1 MKNYFFIAQF
11 LMIASL
17 SNIEQASAL
26 KVRGDEDEAPKQVAL
41 GDDEVLSQIQGEC
54 LKIEKDK
61 KVGKKNGKKGNKI

>member
-26 KVRGDEDEAPKQVAL
+26 KVRGDEDEAPKKVAL

>member
-41 GDDEVLSQIQGEC
+41 GDDEFLSQIQGEC

>member
-26 KVRGDEDEAPKQVAL
+26 KVIGDEDDAPQSVASR
-41 GDDEVLSQIQGEC
+41 DDEVLSQIQGEC

-61 KVGKKNGKKGNKI
+61 KVRKKIGKKGNKI